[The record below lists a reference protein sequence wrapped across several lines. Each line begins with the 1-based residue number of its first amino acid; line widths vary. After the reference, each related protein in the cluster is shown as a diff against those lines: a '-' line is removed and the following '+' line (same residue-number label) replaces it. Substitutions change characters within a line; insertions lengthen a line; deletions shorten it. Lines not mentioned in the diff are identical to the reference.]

1 MTVII
6 DYQAGNL
13 GSIQNMLKKLGE
25 VSMITSNP
33 DEISQADHLILPG
46 VGAFDF
52 GMQKLRELDLIS
64 SLRKKVLEEKT
75 PILGVCL
82 GAQLFCNTS
91 EEGIEAGLGFINGV
105 VRKFPTSLDGKKFS
119 VPHMGWDYVRPDK
132 DSKLLPASEEGMR
145 FYFVHS
151 YGITCLDQSDVL
163 AKNQYSMMYHSA
175 FERDNI
181 LGVQFHPEKSHRFGK
196 QLYKN
201 FIEKY

>member
-33 DEISQADHLILPG
+33 EEISQADHLILPG

-52 GMQKLRELDLIS
+52 GMQKLRELNLVS

-82 GAQLFCNTS
+82 GAQLFCNSS
-91 EEGIEAGLGFINGV
+91 EEGIESGLGFINGV
-105 VRKFPTSLDGKKFS
+105 VRKFPTSLEGKRFS
-119 VPHMGWDYVRPDK
+119 VPHMGWDYVIPEK
-132 DSKLLPASEEGMR
+132 ESKLLSASEEGMR